1 MPWSEEILFT
11 RSDLEEKNALMVE
24 NRAKVEELQL
34 HNEYQLRLRDMSYSE
49 KVKEIQE
56 KFMQDVE
63 QEKNKY
69 ELLREEKNDMQMEY
83 EESLKQMDDKN
94 TYQEQIMAEVEDY
107 QRLIGERNLQ
117 KERWEDQRNALVST
131 HERYVQELTD
141 DFEQKLEEDRLLHQQ
156 LEEERKMAQK
166 EYTEMQSQLEDD
178 IDTEIENL
186 RDRY

>member
-1 MPWSEEILFT
+1 
-11 RSDLEEKNALMVE
+11 
-24 NRAKVEELQL
+24 
-34 HNEYQLRLRDMSYSE
+34 MSYSE

-83 EESLKQMDDKN
+83 EESLKQMDDKHQHELQDEEN

-117 KERWEDQRNALVST
+117 KERWEDQRDALVAT

-141 DFEQKLEEDRLLHQQ
+141 DFEQKLEEDRQLHQQ
-156 LEEERKMAQK
+156 LEEEKKNGGEGIHGDAKSARG
-166 EYTEMQSQLEDD
+166 
-178 IDTEIENL
+178 
-186 RDRY
+186 